1 MSESDAVLA
10 VRFYSKELQNDF
22 LTNKEGRPIS
32 YMADFVRIEIPGN
45 QLSIIDTFVNS
56 SHKSQF
62 PTQWA
67 MYLNEKADGN
77 HNPDNVQGT
86 LLRDWPILNAAQ
98 ATELKHFKFY
108 TVEQVAN
115 ASEQQLMSI
124 GMTAGMSPLA
134 LRDKA
139 KAFLENAKDS
149 SFAQKQADELK
160 LRDQQIADLTA
171 QMERMAK
178 LMEEKAKSDKSEV
191 KSETKEPK
199 KD

>member
-1 MSESDAVLA
+1 MSEIGALA

-45 QLSIIDTFVNS
+45 QLSIIDTFVNN

-62 PTQWA
+62 PNQWA

-115 ASEQQLMSI
+115 ASDQQLMSI

-149 SFAQKQADELK
+149 SFAQKQAEELN
-160 LRDQQIADLTA
+160 LRDQQIADLKS

-178 LMEEKAKSDKSEV
+178 MIEEKAKS
-191 KSETKEPK
+191 
-199 KD
+199 

>member
-1 MSESDAVLA
+1 MSETGALA
-10 VRFYSKELQNDF
+10 VRFYSKEMQNEF
-22 LTNKEGRPIS
+22 LTAKEGRPIS

-45 QLSIIDTFVNS
+45 QTSIIDTFVNN
-56 SHKSQF
+56 SHKAQF

-67 MYLNEKADGN
+67 LYLNEKADGN
-77 HNPDNVQGT
+77 NNPDNVQGT
-86 LLRDWPILNAAQ
+86 LLRDWPILNSAQ

-108 TVEQVAN
+108 TVEQVAS
-115 ASEQQLMSI
+115 ASDQQIMAI

-149 SFAQKQADELK
+149 SFAQKQAEELK
-160 LRDQQIADLTA
+160 LRDQQIEDLKA

-178 LMEEKAKSDKSEV
+178 MIEEKSKSDKSEA

>member
-1 MSESDAVLA
+1 MSEIGALA

-56 SHKSQF
+56 THKTQF
-62 PTQWA
+62 PQQWA

-115 ASEQQLMSI
+115 ASDQQLMSI

-149 SFAQKQADELK
+149 SFAQKQAEELN
-160 LRDQQIADLTA
+160 LRDQQIADLKS

-178 LMEEKAKSDKSEV
+178 LMEEKAKSEKSEV
-191 KSETKEPK
+191 KLETKEPK

>member
-1 MSESDAVLA
+1 MSDTGALA

-45 QLSIIDTFVNS
+45 QLSIIDTFVNN
-56 SHKSQF
+56 SHKAQF

-67 MYLNEKADGN
+67 LYLNEKADGN

-115 ASEQQLMSI
+115 ASDQQLMSI

-149 SFAQKQADELK
+149 SFAQKQAEELN
-160 LRDQQIADLTA
+160 LRDQQIADLKS

-178 LMEEKAKSDKSEV
+178 LIEEKAKSEKSEV

>member
-1 MSESDAVLA
+1 MSDTGALA

-45 QLSIIDTFVNS
+45 QLSIIDTFVNN
-56 SHKSQF
+56 SHKQQF

-115 ASEQQLMSI
+115 ASDQQLMSI

-139 KAFLENAKDS
+139 QAFLENAKDS
-149 SFAQKQADELK
+149 SFAQKQAEELN
-160 LRDQQIADLTA
+160 LRDQQIADLKA

-178 LMEEKAKSDKSEV
+178 MIEEKAKSDKTEV

>member
-1 MSESDAVLA
+1 MSETGALA
-10 VRFYSKELQNDF
+10 VRFYSKELQNEF
-22 LTNKEGRPIS
+22 LTAKEGRPIS

-45 QLSIIDTFVNS
+45 QLSIIDTFVNN
-56 SHKSQF
+56 SHKAQF

-67 MYLNEKADGN
+67 LYLNEKADGN

-86 LLRDWPILNAAQ
+86 LLRDWPLLNAAQ

-108 TVEQVAN
+108 TVEQIAN
-115 ASEQQLMSI
+115 ASDQQLMAI

-149 SFAQKQADELK
+149 SFAQKQAEELK
-160 LRDQQIADLTA
+160 LREQEIADLKD
-171 QMERMAK
+171 QMARLAK
-178 LMEEKAKSDKSEV
+178 MVEEKSKSEA

>member
-1 MSESDAVLA
+1 MSETGALA

-45 QLSIIDTFVNS
+45 QLSIIDTFVNN
-56 SHKSQF
+56 SHKAQF

-67 MYLNEKADGN
+67 LYLNEKADGN

-115 ASEQQLMSI
+115 ASDQQLMSI

-139 KAFLENAKDS
+139 QAFLENAKDS
-149 SFAQKQADELK
+149 SFAQKQAEELN
-160 LRDQQIADLTA
+160 LRDQQIADLKA

-178 LMEEKAKSDKSEV
+178 MIEEKAKSEKSEV

>member
-1 MSESDAVLA
+1 MSETGALA
-10 VRFYSKELQNDF
+10 VRFYSKEVQNDF

-32 YMADFVRIEIPGN
+32 FMADFVRIEIPGN
-45 QLSIIDTFVNS
+45 QTSIIDTFVNNT
-56 SHKSQF
+56 HKQRF

-67 MYLNEKADGN
+67 IYLNEKADGN
-77 HNPDNVQGT
+77 NNPDNVQGT

-108 TVEQVAN
+108 TVEQIAN
-115 ASEQQLMSI
+115 ASDQQIMAI

-139 KAFLENAKDS
+139 QAFLENAKDS
-149 SFAQKQADELK
+149 SFAQKQAEEIK
-160 LRDQQIADLTA
+160 LREQEIADLKD
-171 QMERMAK
+171 QMARLAK
-178 LMEEKAKSDKSEV
+178 MVEEKAKSDKTEA

>member
-1 MSESDAVLA
+1 MSETGALA
-10 VRFYSKELQNDF
+10 VRFYSKEVQNDF

-32 YMADFVRIEIPGN
+32 FMADFVRIEIPGN
-45 QLSIIDTFVNS
+45 QTSIIDTFVNNT
-56 SHKSQF
+56 HKTRF

-67 MYLNEKADGN
+67 IYLNEKADGN
-77 HNPDNVQGT
+77 NNPDNVQGT

-108 TVEQVAN
+108 TVEQIAN
-115 ASEQQLMSI
+115 ASDQQIMAI

-139 KAFLENAKDS
+139 QALLENAKDS
-149 SFAQKQADELK
+149 SFAQKQAEEIK
-160 LRDQQIADLTA
+160 LREQEIADLKD
-171 QMERMAK
+171 QMARLAK
-178 LMEEKAKSDKSEV
+178 MVEEKAKSDKTEV

>member
-1 MSESDAVLA
+1 MSEIGALA
-10 VRFYSKELQNDF
+10 VRFYSKEIQNDF

-56 SHKSQF
+56 THKTQF
-62 PTQWA
+62 PQQWA

-115 ASEQQLMSI
+115 ASDQQLMSI

-149 SFAQKQADELK
+149 SFAQKQAEELN
-160 LRDQQIADLTA
+160 LRDQQIADLKS

-178 LMEEKAKSDKSEV
+178 LMEEKAKSEKSEV

>member
-1 MSESDAVLA
+1 MSETGALA
-10 VRFYSKELQNDF
+10 VRFYSKEMQNAF
-22 LTNKEGRPIS
+22 LTAKEGRPIS

-45 QLSIIDTFVNS
+45 QTSIIDTFVNN
-56 SHKSQF
+56 SHKQQF

-67 MYLNEKADGN
+67 LYLNEKADGN
-77 HNPDNVQGT
+77 NNPDNVQGT
-86 LLRDWPILNAAQ
+86 LLRDWPLLNAAQ

-115 ASEQQLMSI
+115 ASDQQLMAI

-139 KAFLENAKDS
+139 KAFLDNAKDS
-149 SFAQKQADELK
+149 SFAQKQAEELR
-160 LRDQQIADLTA
+160 LRDQQIADLKS

-178 LMEEKAKSDKSEV
+178 MIEEKAKSDKSEV

>member
-1 MSESDAVLA
+1 
-10 VRFYSKELQNDF
+10 
-22 LTNKEGRPIS
+22 
-32 YMADFVRIEIPGN
+32 MA
-45 QLSIIDTFVNS
+45 S
-56 SHKSQF
+56 
-62 PTQWA
+62 
-67 MYLNEKADGN
+67 
-77 HNPDNVQGT
+77 T
-86 LLRDWPILNAAQ
+86 LLQLVQQ

-108 TVEQVAN
+108 TVEQVAA
-115 ASEQQLMSI
+115 ASDQQLMAI

-149 SFAQKQADELK
+149 SFAQKQAEELN
-160 LRDQQIADLTA
+160 LRDQQIADLKS

-178 LMEEKAKSDKSEV
+178 MMEEKAKSEKSEV

>member
-1 MSESDAVLA
+1 MSESGALA

-45 QLSIIDTFVNS
+45 QLSIIDTFVNN

-62 PTQWA
+62 PQQWA
-67 MYLNEKADGN
+67 IYLNEKADGN

-108 TVEQVAN
+108 TVEQVAS
-115 ASEQQLMSI
+115 ASDQQLMSI

>member
-1 MSESDAVLA
+1 MSETGALA
-10 VRFYSKELQNDF
+10 VRFYSKEVQNDF

-32 YMADFVRIEIPGN
+32 FMADFVRIEIPGN
-45 QLSIIDTFVNS
+45 QTSIIDTFVNNT
-56 SHKSQF
+56 HKTRF

-67 MYLNEKADGN
+67 IYLNEKADGN
-77 HNPDNVQGT
+77 NNPDNVQGT

-108 TVEQVAN
+108 TVEQIAN
-115 ASEQQLMSI
+115 ASDQQIMAI

-139 KAFLENAKDS
+139 QAFLENAKDS
-149 SFAQKQADELK
+149 SFAQKQAEEIR
-160 LRDQQIADLTA
+160 LREQEIADLKD
-171 QMERMAK
+171 QMARLAK
-178 LMEEKAKSDKSEV
+178 MVEEKAKSDKTEV

>member
-1 MSESDAVLA
+1 MSESGALA

-45 QLSIIDTFVNS
+45 QLSIIDTFVNN
-56 SHKSQF
+56 SHKAQF

-67 MYLNEKADGN
+67 LYLNEKADGN

-86 LLRDWPILNAAQ
+86 LLRDWPLLNAAQ

-115 ASEQQLMSI
+115 ASDQQLMAI

-139 KAFLENAKDS
+139 QAFLENAKDS
-149 SFAQKQADELK
+149 SFAQKQAEELN
-160 LRDQQIADLTA
+160 LRDQQIADLKA

-178 LMEEKAKSDKSEV
+178 MMEEKAKSDKTEV

>member
-1 MSESDAVLA
+1 MSETGALA

-45 QLSIIDTFVNS
+45 QLSIIDTFVNN
-56 SHKSQF
+56 SHKAQF

-67 MYLNEKADGN
+67 IYLNEKADGN

-115 ASEQQLMSI
+115 ASDQQLMSI

-139 KAFLENAKDS
+139 QAFLENAKDS
-149 SFAQKQADELK
+149 SFAQKQAEELN
-160 LRDQQIADLTA
+160 LRDQQIADLKA

-178 LMEEKAKSDKSEV
+178 LMEEKAKSDKTEV

>member
-1 MSESDAVLA
+1 MSETGALA
-10 VRFYSKELQNDF
+10 VRFYSKEMQNEF
-22 LTNKEGRPIS
+22 LTAKEGRPIS

-45 QLSIIDTFVNS
+45 QTSIIDTFVNN
-56 SHKSQF
+56 SHKQQF

-67 MYLNEKADGN
+67 LYLNEKADGN
-77 HNPDNVQGT
+77 NNPDNVQGT
-86 LLRDWPILNAAQ
+86 LLRDWPLLNAAQ

-115 ASEQQLMSI
+115 ASDQQVMAI

-149 SFAQKQADELK
+149 SFAQKQAEELK
-160 LRDQQIADLTA
+160 LRDQQIEDLKA

-178 LMEEKAKSDKSEV
+178 MIEEKAKSDKEV

>member
-1 MSESDAVLA
+1 MSETGALA

-45 QLSIIDTFVNS
+45 QLSIIDTFVNN

-62 PTQWA
+62 PQQWA
-67 MYLNEKADGN
+67 IYLNEKADGN

-108 TVEQVAN
+108 TVEQVAS
-115 ASEQQLMSI
+115 ASDQQLMSI

-178 LMEEKAKSDKSEV
+178 LMEEKAKSEKSEV

>member
-1 MSESDAVLA
+1 MSETGALA
-10 VRFYSKELQNDF
+10 VRFYSKEMQNEF
-22 LTNKEGRPIS
+22 LTAKEGRPIS
-32 YMADFVRIEIPGN
+32 FMADFVRIEIPGN
-45 QLSIIDTFVNS
+45 QTSIIDTFVNN
-56 SHKSQF
+56 SHKQQF

-67 MYLNEKADGN
+67 LYLNEKADGN
-77 HNPDNVQGT
+77 NNPDNVQGT
-86 LLRDWPILNAAQ
+86 LLRDWPLLNAAQ

-115 ASEQQLMSI
+115 ASDQQVMAI

-149 SFAQKQADELK
+149 SFAQKQAEELK
-160 LRDQQIADLTA
+160 LRDQQIEDLKA

-178 LMEEKAKSDKSEV
+178 MIEEKAKSDKEA

>member
-1 MSESDAVLA
+1 MSETGALA
-10 VRFYSKELQNDF
+10 VRFYSKEVQNDF

-32 YMADFVRIEIPGN
+32 FMADFVRIEIPGN
-45 QLSIIDTFVNS
+45 QTSIIDTFVNNT
-56 SHKSQF
+56 HKQRF

-67 MYLNEKADGN
+67 IYLNEKADGN
-77 HNPDNVQGT
+77 NNPDNVQGT

-108 TVEQVAN
+108 TVEQIAN
-115 ASEQQLMSI
+115 ASDQQIMAI

-139 KAFLENAKDS
+139 QAFLENAKDS
-149 SFAQKQADELK
+149 SFAQKQAEEIK
-160 LRDQQIADLTA
+160 LREQEIADLKD
-171 QMERMAK
+171 QMARLAK
-178 LMEEKAKSDKSEV
+178 MVEEKAKSDKTEA
-191 KSETKEPK
+191 KLETKEPK

>member
-1 MSESDAVLA
+1 MSETGALA
-10 VRFYSKELQNDF
+10 VRFYSKEVQNDF

-32 YMADFVRIEIPGN
+32 FMADFVRIEIPGN
-45 QLSIIDTFVNS
+45 QTSIIDTFVNN
-56 SHKSQF
+56 SHKTRF
-62 PTQWA
+62 PQQWA
-67 MYLNEKADGN
+67 IYLNEKADGN
-77 HNPDNVQGT
+77 NNPDNVQGT
-86 LLRDWPILNAAQ
+86 LLRDWPILNSAQ

-108 TVEQVAN
+108 TVEQVAS
-115 ASEQQLMSI
+115 ASDQQIMAI

-139 KAFLENAKDS
+139 QAFLENAKDS
-149 SFAQKQADELK
+149 SFAQKQAEELK
-160 LRDQQIADLTA
+160 LRDQQIEDLKA

-178 LMEEKAKSDKSEV
+178 LMESKSKSEA

>member
-1 MSESDAVLA
+1 
-10 VRFYSKELQNDF
+10 
-22 LTNKEGRPIS
+22 
-32 YMADFVRIEIPGN
+32 MADFVRIEIPGN
-45 QLSIIDTFVNS
+45 QLSIIDTFVNN
-56 SHKSQF
+56 SHKAQF

-67 MYLNEKADGN
+67 LYLNEKADGN

-115 ASEQQLMSI
+115 ASDQQLMAI

-139 KAFLENAKDS
+139 QAFLENAKDS
-149 SFAQKQADELK
+149 SFAQKQAEELN
-160 LRDQQIADLTA
+160 LRDQQIADLKA

-178 LMEEKAKSDKSEV
+178 MMEEKAKSEKSEV

>member
-1 MSESDAVLA
+1 MSETGALA
-10 VRFYSKELQNDF
+10 VRFYSKEMQNEF
-22 LTNKEGRPIS
+22 LTAKEGRPIS

-45 QLSIIDTFVNS
+45 QTSIIDTFVNN
-56 SHKSQF
+56 SHKAQF

-67 MYLNEKADGN
+67 LYLNEKADGN
-77 HNPDNVQGT
+77 NNPDNVQGT
-86 LLRDWPILNAAQ
+86 LLRDWPLLNAAQ

-108 TVEQVAN
+108 TVEQVAS
-115 ASEQQLMSI
+115 ASDQQIMAI

-149 SFAQKQADELK
+149 SFAQKQAEELK
-160 LRDQQIADLTA
+160 LRDQQIEDLKA

-178 LMEEKAKSDKSEV
+178 LIEEKSKSEA

>member
-1 MSESDAVLA
+1 MSETGALA

-115 ASEQQLMSI
+115 ASDQQLMSI

-160 LRDQQIADLTA
+160 LRDQQISDLTA

-178 LMEEKAKSDKSEV
+178 MMEEKAKSDKSEV

>member
-1 MSESDAVLA
+1 MSETGALA
-10 VRFYSKELQNDF
+10 VRFYSKEVQNDF

-32 YMADFVRIEIPGN
+32 FMADFVRIEIPGN
-45 QLSIIDTFVNS
+45 QTSIIDTFVNN
-56 SHKSQF
+56 SHKQRF
-62 PTQWA
+62 PQQWA
-67 MYLNEKADGN
+67 IYLNEKADGN
-77 HNPDNVQGT
+77 NNPDNVQGT
-86 LLRDWPILNAAQ
+86 LLRDWPILNSAQ

-115 ASEQQLMSI
+115 ASDQQIMAI

-139 KAFLENAKDS
+139 QAFLENAKDS
-149 SFAQKQADELK
+149 SFAQKQAEEIK
-160 LRDQQIADLTA
+160 LREQEIADLKD
-171 QMERMAK
+171 QMARLAK
-178 LMEEKAKSDKSEV
+178 MVEEKAKSDKTEV

>member
-1 MSESDAVLA
+1 MSETGALA

-45 QLSIIDTFVNS
+45 QLSIIDTFVNN
-56 SHKSQF
+56 SHKAQF

-67 MYLNEKADGN
+67 LYLNEKADGN

-115 ASEQQLMSI
+115 ASDQQLMSI

-149 SFAQKQADELK
+149 SFAQKQAEELN
-160 LRDQQIADLTA
+160 LRDQQIADLKS

-178 LMEEKAKSDKSEV
+178 MIEEKAKSEKSEV

>member
-1 MSESDAVLA
+1 MSETGALA
-10 VRFYSKELQNDF
+10 VRFYSKEVQNDF

-32 YMADFVRIEIPGN
+32 FMADFVRIEIPGN
-45 QLSIIDTFVNS
+45 QTSIIDTFVNNT
-56 SHKSQF
+56 HKTRF
-62 PTQWA
+62 PQQWA
-67 MYLNEKADGN
+67 IYLNEKADGN
-77 HNPDNVQGT
+77 NNPDNVQGT

-115 ASEQQLMSI
+115 ASDQQIMAI

-139 KAFLENAKDS
+139 QAFLENAKDS
-149 SFAQKQADELK
+149 SFAQKQAEEIK
-160 LRDQQIADLTA
+160 LREQEIADLKD
-171 QMERMAK
+171 QMARLAK
-178 LMEEKAKSDKSEV
+178 MVEEKAKSDKTEV

>member
-1 MSESDAVLA
+1 MSETGALA

-45 QLSIIDTFVNS
+45 QLSIIDTFVNN
-56 SHKSQF
+56 SHKAQF

-67 MYLNEKADGN
+67 LYLNEKADGN

-115 ASEQQLMSI
+115 ASDQQLMSI

-149 SFAQKQADELK
+149 SFAQKQAEELN
-160 LRDQQIADLTA
+160 LRDQQIADLKS

-178 LMEEKAKSDKSEV
+178 LMEEKAKSEKSEV

>member
-1 MSESDAVLA
+1 MSDTGALA

-45 QLSIIDTFVNS
+45 QLSIIDTFVNN

-115 ASEQQLMSI
+115 ASDQQLMAI

-139 KAFLENAKDS
+139 QAFLENAKDS
-149 SFAQKQADELK
+149 SFAQKQAEELK
-160 LRDQQIADLTA
+160 IRDQQINDLKA

-178 LMEEKAKSDKSEV
+178 MIEEKAKSDA

>member
-1 MSESDAVLA
+1 MSETGALA
-10 VRFYSKELQNDF
+10 VRFYSKEVQNDF

-32 YMADFVRIEIPGN
+32 FMADFVRIEIPGN
-45 QLSIIDTFVNS
+45 QTSIIDTFVNNT
-56 SHKSQF
+56 HKQRF

-67 MYLNEKADGN
+67 IYLNEKADGN
-77 HNPDNVQGT
+77 NNPDNVQGT
-86 LLRDWPILNAAQ
+86 LLRDWPILNASQ

-108 TVEQVAN
+108 TVEQIAN
-115 ASEQQLMSI
+115 ASDQQIMAI

-149 SFAQKQADELK
+149 SFAQKQAEEIK
-160 LRDQQIADLTA
+160 LREQEIADLKD
-171 QMERMAK
+171 QMARLAK
-178 LMEEKAKSDKSEV
+178 MVEEKAKSDKSEA

>member
-1 MSESDAVLA
+1 MSETGALA
-10 VRFYSKELQNDF
+10 VRFYSKEVQNDF

-32 YMADFVRIEIPGN
+32 FMADFVRIEIPGN
-45 QLSIIDTFVNS
+45 QTSIIDTFVNN
-56 SHKSQF
+56 SHKQRF
-62 PTQWA
+62 PQQWA
-67 MYLNEKADGN
+67 IYLNEKADGN
-77 HNPDNVQGT
+77 NNPDNVQGT
-86 LLRDWPILNAAQ
+86 LLRDWPILNSAQ

-115 ASEQQLMSI
+115 ASDQQIMAI

-139 KAFLENAKDS
+139 QAFLENAKDS
-149 SFAQKQADELK
+149 SFAQKQAEEIK
-160 LRDQQIADLTA
+160 LREQEIADLKE
-171 QMERMAK
+171 QMARLAK
-178 LMEEKAKSDKSEV
+178 MVEEKGKSDKAEA

>member
-1 MSESDAVLA
+1 MSDTGALA

-45 QLSIIDTFVNS
+45 QLSIIDTFVNN
-56 SHKSQF
+56 SHKAQF

-67 MYLNEKADGN
+67 LYLNEKADGN

-115 ASEQQLMSI
+115 ASDQQLMAI

-139 KAFLENAKDS
+139 QAFLENAKDS
-149 SFAQKQADELK
+149 SFAQKQAEELN
-160 LRDQQIADLTA
+160 LRDQQIADLKA

-178 LMEEKAKSDKSEV
+178 LMEEKAKSDKTEV